1 MNSKR
6 PFFSYLPAYAEMDE
20 WGARVLDAGFTN
32 VLPGV
37 DYPAPGHPE
46 DHDFSWE
53 NGRRLDAYT
62 FIFITSGAGV
72 FESEASGTAAISA
85 GNVFVLF
92 PGVWHRF
99 RPLQQTGWDEYWV
112 ECEGWA
118 ITAAVARIGLDAGHP
133 IINVGHDDA
142 FLRCFLNILETV
154 EAEPPGF
161 EAVVG
166 LRSLEIIARLRSLRM
181 IAAEQGLTAVQ
192 KAVKQSILKMRENLG
207 GTLEWEGVSKE
218 LGMSYSSFR
227 RAFRKETGL
236 SPGSYFIEMKMNRA
250 LQLLAATSKTIQ
262 EISDLLGFESVYYF
276 SRLFKARN
284 GVPPSASRKP
294 GGGATPSLR

>member
-1 MNSKR
+1 MNPKR
-6 PFFSYLPAYAEMDE
+6 RFFRYLPAYAGMEE

-32 VLPGV
+32 VLPGAE
-37 DYPAPGHPE
+37 YPAPGHPE
-46 DHDFSWE
+46 DHHFSWE
-53 NGRRLDAYT
+53 NGRRLSAYT
-62 FIFITSGAGV
+62 FIYITSGAGV

-99 RPLQQTGWDEYWV
+99 RPLQESGWDEYWV
-112 ECEGWA
+112 ECEGSA
-118 ITAAVARIGLDAGHP
+118 IDSAVERIGLEAANPVID
-133 IINVGHDDA
+133 VGHDDA

-161 EAVVG
+161 EAIVG

-181 IAAEQGLTAVQ
+181 IAAEQGFTPGQ

-207 GTLEWEGVSKE
+207 GTLEWDELAKD

-227 RAFRKETGL
+227 RVFRKETGL

-250 LQLLAATSKTIQ
+250 RQLLASTGKTIQ

-284 GVPPSASRKP
+284 GMPPSATRKP
-294 GGGATPSLR
+294 PGAAGGG